1 MTFEDWMEGA
11 VHSFEAAG
19 VAVMVVGSLIV
30 LGKALIQV
38 SRGARAG
45 IYEPAR
51 QGIGRA
57 ILMGLEILIIADI
70 IQTVTLEPTFE
81 SALFLGTIV
90 LVRTFLSFSLDIELK
105 GRVPWREAEA
115 SERATAA
122 GIPATDAATA

>member
-19 VAVMVVGSLIV
+19 VAVMIVGSLVV
-30 LGKALIQV
+30 LGRALVAIA
-38 SRGARAG
+38 RGNRST

-70 IQTVTLEPTFE
+70 IQTVTLDPTVE

-90 LVRTFLSFSLDIELK
+90 LVRTFLSFSLDIELT

-115 SERATAA
+115 IEQATAPGVS
-122 GIPATDAATA
+122 GIDTAAA